1 MTILTNLLAQIAPA
15 LPMGVTAFILIVVF
29 FALQKYFKSRETAK
43 STLALKRQLTMLL
56 ATLVGLLF
64 LIMTSPLNDSQKGS
78 LLGLLGLLLSGA
90 LALSATTI
98 LGNALAG
105 IMLRTVNNF
114 RMGDFIRVG
123 DHFGRVS
130 ERGLFHTEIQTE
142 ERDLTTLPN
151 LYLATRPVKVK
162 RTSGTIVTAEVSLGY
177 EVSHARVKK
186 LLFEATEAAGLKEG
200 YVHIIELGDFSILY
214 RACGMLTEVKQLI
227 SSRSRL
233 RESMLDALHENGVEI
248 VSPNFMN
255 TRAITE
261 GREFIPRPEAKE
273 KILPPT
279 GGTSPDHIA
288 FDKADDAE
296 SAETL
301 QLRVEEMG
309 AKILTLQADKKSA
322 ATEQQKERIS
332 QEIEKLERIRERVQ
346 AVLKAKI
353 EKIED

>member
-1 MTILTNLLAQIAPA
+1 M
-15 LPMGVTAFILIVVF
+15 
-29 FALQKYFKSRETAK
+29 
-43 STLALKRQLTMLL
+43 
-56 ATLVGLLF
+56 
-64 LIMTSPLNDSQKGS
+64 
-78 LLGLLGLLLSGA
+78 
-90 LALSATTI
+90 
-98 LGNALAG
+98 
-105 IMLRTVNNF
+105 
-114 RMGDFIRVG
+114 
-123 DHFGRVS
+123 
-130 ERGLFHTEIQTE
+130 
-142 ERDLTTLPN
+142 
-151 LYLATRPVKVK
+151 K

-177 EVSHARVKK
+177 DVSHARVKK

-200 YVHIIELGDFSILY
+200 YVHIIELGDFSIVY

-261 GREFIPRPEAKE
+261 GRKFIPRPEAKE
-273 KILPPT
+273 IVLPPT

-301 QLRVEEMG
+301 QLRLEEMG
-309 AKILTLQADKKSA
+309 AKVLTLQADKKSA
-322 ATEQQKERIS
+322 ATEQEKERIS
-332 QEIEKLERIRERVQ
+332 QEIEKLERIRERIQ